1 MTNDRSTATELDFE
15 SLDRQLGDAIR
26 NGVAPGVVAIAA
38 TPDGIVYEGASGNAG
53 LADDAPM
60 SADTVFWILS
70 MTKAVTAAACMQLIE
85 QGRLQVDQPAAGI
98 LPALASPQVLEGF
111 APDNTPV
118 LRPAKRPITVRH
130 LLTHTSGHTYS
141 LWSKALARY
150 EEATGTPIIFSGRN
164 AAFDVPLEFDP
175 GERWHYGISLDWVGK
190 LVEAVSGQ
198 SLDVYFRE
206 NIFYPLGMNDTGFLI
221 GSEQRRRLA
230 TAAQRR
236 PDGSLVSEPYE
247 PPQRPEFFMGG
258 TGLFSTPRDYLV
270 FLRTLL
276 QGGSFDGVRILEPET
291 VAAMMRNQIGDLNV
305 QKMVSPRPERSRDFD
320 LFPGTAHKW
329 GFSFDI
335 NEQPGPYGRSAG
347 SAAWAGALNTHYWID
362 PVKKVTGA
370 LFTQVWPFYDD
381 LVVGLFNRF
390 EQGVYQA
397 IEKG

>member
-1 MTNDRSTATELDFE
+1 MD
-15 SLDRQLGDAIR
+15 DAIR

-38 TPDGIVYEGASGNAG
+38 TPDGIIYEGAFGNAG
-53 LADDAPM
+53 LDDDAPI
-60 SADTVFWILS
+60 SPDTVFWILS

-85 QGRLQVDQPAAGI
+85 QGRVQVDQPAAEI

-111 APDNTPV
+111 ASDNTPL
-118 LRPAKRPITVRH
+118 LRPATRPITVRH

-141 LWSKALARY
+141 LWSEALARY
-150 EEATGTPIIFSGRN
+150 EEVTGTPVIFSGKN
-164 AAFDVPLEFDP
+164 AAFDIPLEFDP

-206 NIFYPLGMNDTGFLI
+206 NIFSPLGMKDTGFLI

-230 TAAQRR
+230 TAAQRQ
-236 PDGSLVSEPYE
+236 PDGSLLSQPYE

-258 TGLFSTPRDYLV
+258 TGLFSTPRDYLA
-270 FLRTLL
+270 FLRMLL
-276 QGGSFDGVRILEPET
+276 QGGSLGGVRILKPQT
-291 VAAMMRNQIGDLNV
+291 VAAMMSNQIGDLNV
-305 QKMVSPRPERSRDFD
+305 EKMVSPRPARSNDFD
-320 LFPGTAHKW
+320 LFPGMKHKW

-335 NEQPGPYGRSAG
+335 NAQPGPFGRSAG

-362 PVKKVTGA
+362 PVKQVTGA
-370 LFTQVWPFYDD
+370 LYTQVWPFYDD
-381 LVVGLFNRF
+381 QVVGLFNRF
-390 EQGVYQA
+390 EKSLYQA